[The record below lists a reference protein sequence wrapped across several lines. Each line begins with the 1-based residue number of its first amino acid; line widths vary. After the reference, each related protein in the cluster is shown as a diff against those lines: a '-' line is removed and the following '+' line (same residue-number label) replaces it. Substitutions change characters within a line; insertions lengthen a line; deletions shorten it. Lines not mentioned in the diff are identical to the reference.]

1 MSACVLDIKHDGI
14 FVSLCVSLTHSLGAR
29 SPPSL
34 LTHSLGARSPPS
46 LLTSAVHYCKE
57 WAEPEGT
64 RSLIP
69 MFPSS
74 TRLGNE
80 ASIYI
85 VLYYV
90 YVEEIGSI
98 T

>member
-1 MSACVLDIKHDGI
+1 MSTYVLDIKHDGI

-34 LTHSLGARSPPS
+34 LT
-46 LLTSAVHYCKE
+46 SAVHYCKE

-64 RSLIP
+64 RRLIP